1 MPEWRD
7 EGMVLGVR
15 AHGESH
21 AVISVLTAEHG
32 RHAGLVHAGQS
43 RAKKAVLELGNQLQ
57 LDWQARL
64 AEQLG
69 TFRVELLRNRAALL
83 LDNPMRLAALGAVC
97 GLLDAALPERE
108 PQSALFDSTN
118 ALMDILA
125 FAEADQD
132 WLPFFV
138 RWEWQLLAT
147 TGFAPDLSVCA
158 VTGARN
164 GLAFISPRTGNA
176 VTPAGAGPYKE
187 RLLALPEMLG
197 GAMPVEN
204 EIEAGLKITAHF
216 LGKHIFHPMD
226 KDLPAPRLRLQD
238 LAIAYLVG
246 SR

>member
-7 EGMVLGVR
+7 EGMVLAVR

-21 AVISVLTAEHG
+21 AVISVLTAAHG

-43 RAKKAVLELGNQLQ
+43 RAKKAILELGNQLQ

-64 AEQLG
+64 AEQLVS
-69 TFRVELLRNRAALL
+69 FRVELLRNRAALL
-83 LDNPMRLAALGAVC
+83 LDNPMRLAALGSVC

-108 PQSALFDSTN
+108 PQAALFEATH

-125 FAEADQD
+125 YAEAESD
-132 WLPFFV
+132 WLAFYV

-147 TGFAPDLSVCA
+147 TGFAPDISICA
-158 VTGARN
+158 VSGAKE

-176 VTPAGAGPYKE
+176 VTRAGAGPYKE
-187 RLLALPEMLG
+187 RLLALPAMLG
-197 GAMPVEN
+197 GAEPLEN
-204 EIEAGLKITAHF
+204 ETEAGLKLTAHF

-246 SR
+246 S